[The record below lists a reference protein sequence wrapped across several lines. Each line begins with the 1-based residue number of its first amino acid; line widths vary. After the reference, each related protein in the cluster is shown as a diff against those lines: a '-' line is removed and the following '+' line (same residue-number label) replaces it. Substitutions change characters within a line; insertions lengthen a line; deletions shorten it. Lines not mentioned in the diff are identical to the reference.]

1 LRLWRNACA
10 TSLLKPLPVNNS
22 STTVSIDQEQFLI
35 NGEPTYKSRT
45 YRGWRIEGLLLNSRM
60 ANAIFDDANPLTRHI
75 WAYPDTGEWDPE
87 RNLQELI
94 DTLPTYAAH
103 GLLGLPINLQG
114 ASPLGYYRTEG
125 IKELMSRIHRVH
137 PTASVDEVWD
147 GLPELGSQPWDS
159 GAFDPDGA
167 LRPAWMDRTSRLI
180 EAADANGMVVILG
193 LFYFGQDER
202 LVDEAAVIRAV
213 DNSVEWVLSHGY
225 KNVVIEIN
233 NEVNVP
239 RYEHEILTPP
249 RVHELIDRVVSTT
262 HQNERLLV
270 GTSFAHMSVPTDEVI
285 RASDFVLLHGNSMHD
300 TSQIGVRI
308 NDVRDSAAYTPKPIV
323 YNEDDHFEFDQPAN
337 NFTVALLGYASWGYF
352 DPGSG
357 AGGSAAYGDY
367 VNGYQNLPVNWTI
380 NTERKQGF
388 FRLLSEVTGM
398 SPTTE

>member
-1 LRLWRNACA
+1 M
-10 TSLLKPLPVNNS
+10 NNS

-159 GAFDPDGA
+159 GAFDPDGV

-398 SPTTE
+398 SPTDE